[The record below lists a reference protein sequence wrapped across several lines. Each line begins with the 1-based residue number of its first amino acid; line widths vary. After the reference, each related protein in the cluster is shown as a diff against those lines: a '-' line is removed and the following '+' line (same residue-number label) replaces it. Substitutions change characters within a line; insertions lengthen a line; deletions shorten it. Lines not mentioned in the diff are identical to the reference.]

1 MTLKYFSNSLN
12 KFCIMMTLLIA
23 LLTVINSNV
32 SAGEVVIG
40 EEEVTGGI
48 EFIFEGAPA
57 DTISPAFMHL
67 REDETE
73 VHLEVRANLVA
84 ENSFASAAGG
94 FLPYLNVNVLVNNRV
109 TGESLHIT
117 LMPHLNLIDG
127 FHYARNVDLPGDP
140 ISDSYDMTYFIEPAG
155 EFEVQIHSDFR
166 TNVNDRILDGQR
178 FTFEN
183 VNFADVFEGNRSGS
197 GNGSGSG
204 SGSGSGA

>member
-1 MTLKYFSNSLN
+1 MTLKYFSKRLN
-12 KFCIMMTLLIA
+12 KFCIMITLLIS
-23 LLTVINSNV
+23 LLTVLNSNV
-32 SAGEVVIG
+32 RAGEVEIG
-40 EEEVTGGI
+40 EEAVEGGI
-48 EFIFEGAPA
+48 EFIFEAAPG

-73 VHLEVRANLVA
+73 VHLEVRANF
-84 ENSFASAAGG
+84 ESDNNFASAAGG
-94 FLPYLNVNVLVNNRV
+94 FVPYLNVNVFVNNRV

-117 LMPHLNLIDG
+117 LTPHVNLIDG

-140 ISDSYDMTYFIEPAG
+140 ISDSYDLTYFIEPAG

-166 TNVNDRILDGQR
+166 TNVNDKILEGKT

-183 VNFADVFEGNRSGS
+183 VNFAEVFEGNGS

-204 SGSGSGA
+204 SGA